1 MNVLYIWTFLFTQCL
16 FLLVYITLLTM
27 YNVGG
32 NHLTW
37 CDVNGE
43 EWVFGGIQTQY
54 KIYDMK
60 NPECK
65 QVSRVQRTEL
75 EASLGQA

>member
-1 MNVLYIWTFLFTQCL
+1 
-16 FLLVYITLLTM
+16 M

-37 CDVNGE
+37 CDVNEE

-65 QVSRVQRTEL
+65 QVSRVQRTDL

>member
-1 MNVLYIWTFLFTQCL
+1 MNVLYIWT
-16 FLLVYITLLTM
+16 LLGSVFVGFILLIM

-37 CDVNGE
+37 CDVNGGE
-43 EWVFGGIQTQY
+43 EWVFGGIQSQY
-54 KIYDMK
+54 KTYDMK

-65 QVSRVQRTEL
+65 QDSRVQRPD
-75 EASLGQA
+75 ASLGQA

>member
-1 MNVLYIWTFLFTQCL
+1 
-16 FLLVYITLLTM
+16 M